1 MSQKLRVTRRLT
13 VSMLTL
19 AALSL
24 VPSVTMAQTQ
34 TPITFTLSFL
44 SLGREAPWWVALD
57 KGYYK
62 AAGMDVTII
71 PGQGTAQ
78 SLQALEAGTVQFAF
92 SDVAALTLGHANGTS
107 NAKLVAAIYQK
118 SPYAIFSLKSGA
130 NVTDPK
136 QLEGLEIG
144 SGAGSFTPKVIEA
157 FMKDRGL
164 DPTKLKVTNVDGAAR
179 VSLLVTKKLPAI
191 ETFVMA
197 QPSIERAAA
206 PDEVKTFL
214 LADHGLKLYS
224 NGLVVRPDFAKANPE
239 LVKGFIKA
247 SLMGWRDAMRNPGE
261 AGDIMMK
268 YNKAVKRE
276 AVVEEMAIVGRLVAT
291 EETKA
296 KGLGTIDPDTMKASV
311 DLITKIVVSKNPVSF
326 SNMYDTSFLPTPPV
340 MP

>member
-1 MSQKLRVTRRLT
+1 
-13 VSMLTL
+13 
-19 AALSL
+19 
-24 VPSVTMAQTQ
+24 
-34 TPITFTLSFL
+34 
-44 SLGREAPWWVALD
+44 
-57 KGYYK
+57 
-62 AAGMDVTII
+62 
-71 PGQGTAQ
+71 
-78 SLQALEAGTVQFAF
+78 
-92 SDVAALTLGHANGTS
+92 
-107 NAKLVAAIYQK
+107 VAAIYQK

-144 SGAGSFTPKVIEA
+144 SGAGSFTPKVVEA

-276 AVVEEMAIVGRLVAT
+276 AVVEEIAIVGRLVAT